1 MRGRPLH
8 IDWHPEDTVEALHDA
23 YRAATDAAVKPRLH
37 ALWLLR
43 TGKTMAAVAP
53 LVGFV
58 YRTVQDW
65 VARYRAGGRAGLA
78 TTLAPPPPP
87 PSHLTPAQWD
97 EVRQHLRAGTTRTVD
112 QLRHW
117 MARTFGVT
125 WSYEGLR
132 KALQRSPPW
141 TQRGDAHRLGAGQR
155 VATQAGQEPGAGQ
168 RRLAT
173 AGRTQH
179 GQKPQPPWLIEKRA
193 TASPQ
198 RIALG
203 LATKE

>member
-132 KALQRSPPW
+132 KAL
-141 TQRGDAHRLGAGQR
+141 HRERIRLKVPRPRHEKTDRA
-155 VATQAGQEPGAGQ
+155 AQAAWKKGGSRTTS
-168 RRLAT
+168 RR
-173 AGRTQH
+173 R
-179 GQKPQPPWLIEKRA
+179 
-193 TASPQ
+193 
-198 RIALG
+198 
-203 LATKE
+203 